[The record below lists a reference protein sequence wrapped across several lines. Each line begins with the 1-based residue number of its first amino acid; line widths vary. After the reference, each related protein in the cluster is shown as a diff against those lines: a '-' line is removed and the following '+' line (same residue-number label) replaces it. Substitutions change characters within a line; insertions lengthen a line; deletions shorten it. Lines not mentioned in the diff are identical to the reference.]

1 MTTAEDVFYLYERN
15 SNYYYNCNMRKEL
28 DKCPLKLQGNICF
41 CENNQVVLPF
51 TIGEQCVPCNLN
63 RKCYIKPDEECPIC
77 FEKIIRKSNAFIT
90 NCGHTF
96 HKKCLN
102 KYIHIKWLSSK
113 WTSVARC
120 PMCRCSLGYP
130 SFEQR
135 YRSSYYDLISHN
147 DNELDKLED
156 FWLSF
161 EYKTPYF
168 CNNDYAHYLGTNKN
182 CRTCKTFRENGDICV

>member
-1 MTTAEDVFYLYERN
+1 MATLEDVFHIYERN
-15 SNYYYNCNMRKEL
+15 ANYYHNCGLRNEI
-28 DKCPLKLQGNICF
+28 DNCPMKIGNDCF
-41 CENNQVVLPF
+41 CATYQTVIPE
-51 TIGEQCVPCNLN
+51 TIGYEDMDCNIN

-77 FEKIIRKSNAFIT
+77 FEKIMRKSDAFIT

-130 SFEQR
+130 RFYIR
-135 YRSSYYDLISHN
+135 YRSNYEDMSNGH

-156 FWLSF
+156 FWLSID
-161 EYKTPYF
+161 YKIPYF
-168 CNNDYAHYLGTNKN
+168 CCNGYNHYLGMNKD
-182 CRTCKTFRENGDICV
+182 CYYCKSYRETGDICP